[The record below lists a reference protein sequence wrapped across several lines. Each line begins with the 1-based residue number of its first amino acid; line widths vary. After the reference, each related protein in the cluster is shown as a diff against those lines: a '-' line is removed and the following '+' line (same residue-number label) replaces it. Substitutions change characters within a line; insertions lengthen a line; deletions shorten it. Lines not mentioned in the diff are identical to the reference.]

1 MAYIPLSAKILKK
14 KVRLSSSSSG
24 HRGQWQE
31 FVSRVISVSDG
42 DRDRRRGLKVCRQ
55 KAGGRH
61 CSTLTGR

>member
-31 FVSRVISVSDG
+31 FVSRVINVSDG
-42 DRDRRRGLKVCRQ
+42 DRDRGRG
-55 KAGGRH
+55 
-61 CSTLTGR
+61 